1 MNIPDLMQEK
11 ITEES
16 IKQELEQTLASRVQ
30 RYLKVKPHG
39 IVPYTKFAPASA
51 ECTFLFRD
59 GHFYGCI
66 ALAQAVA
73 EAIVRFLCQRNSW
86 RPGNNFEKN
95 VQNLCTR
102 KFISKDLRDRFFKI
116 WEKRDD
122 YHHLNPKVETD
133 RQRLEE
139 IAYEKVLLLKEIE
152 SEIFAFSVIEGRL
165 APKNN
170 KYWGVQQ
177 NGSVPVYLK
186 LD

>member
-16 IKQELEQTLASRVQ
+16 IKQELEQSLSSRVQ

-39 IVPYTKFAPASA
+39 IVPYTRFAPASA

-95 VQNLCTR
+95 VQTLCTR
-102 KFISKDLRDRFFKI
+102 KFISHAPNWNHWLKTWRVFSFSGAISMPVNWMMGATYRSTSP
-116 WEKRDD
+116 W
-122 YHHLNPKVETD
+122 NP
-133 RQRLEE
+133 
-139 IAYEKVLLLKEIE
+139 
-152 SEIFAFSVIEGRL
+152 
-165 APKNN
+165 
-170 KYWGVQQ
+170 
-177 NGSVPVYLK
+177 GSSSPI
-186 LD
+186 